1 MNFFIKN
8 LKYVIIIVFAL
19 SIYIQDWDVKNN
31 KEPRWRDGV
40 AHFICN
46 QVKCTI
52 EVFDKNNNKIQSKKI
67 YFDEIVSF
75 SKYVD
80 KTRAKN
86 YYASYVIKAKTK
98 YDYDFDFFEVDT
110 YYDDDIQYILNL
122 LNRSLNKKHLNIDII
137 YPKSRAKN

>member
-46 QVKCTI
+46 QEKCTI
-52 EVFDKNNNKIQSKKI
+52 EVFDKNNNKIARINSI
-67 YFDEIVSF
+67 SPSSTSDVAYLSHLM
-75 SKYVD
+75 
-80 KTRAKN
+80 RM
-86 YYASYVIKAKTK
+86 
-98 YDYDFDFFEVDT
+98 DYDLEDYENFLEIHPSTDT
-110 YYDDDIQYILNL
+110 TY
-122 LNRSLNKKHLNIDII
+122 KII
-137 YPKSRAKN
+137 KNNNSKCDR